1 MTELLMTNP
10 RARTPAIDTIMVSK
24 LDLRYPPC
32 NGTREVI
39 FRLPPLT
46 NPKCLFS
53 ILSNLW
59 RAKSASVIFI
69 SNPAK
74 EELIF
79 ICLAKALYRSRL
91 KTFVFDLIMQD
102 TGVRNGQLLVRLKR
116 RLLRA
121 VDVFIFIHK
130 DTDGYER
137 SYGIPRSRC
146 QYVPFKANNFDLANE
161 VVGKDG
167 DYVVSLGASQRD
179 YKLLIDAI
187 GGSSI
192 PLKIILPEMSVR
204 AHRAHMGYEILPQ
217 NVQHVKT
224 PVDRLSWSRYIA
236 ESRLVV
242 IPILPGV
249 IQPAG
254 ISVYL
259 EAMILAKPVVITR
272 GASTEGILH
281 EDLAVIVPPGNV
293 QALREAVTSVWN
305 DSTLRQRLAENG
317 RRYAMSL
324 GDHQRLLA
332 DLRAAIRRQ
341 CSPRGSAPPPE

>member
-1 MTELLMTNP
+1 MTEPVMTNS
-10 RARTPAIDTIMVSK
+10 RARRPSIDTIMVSK
-24 LDLRYPPC
+24 FDLRFPRC
-32 NGTREVI
+32 DGTREVI
-39 FRLPPLT
+39 FRLPSLT
-46 NPKCLFS
+46 NPKFSFS
-53 ILSNLW
+53 ILTNLW

-69 SNPAK
+69 SNPAR

-79 ICLAKALYRSRL
+79 ISLAKALYRGRL

-102 TGVRNGQLLVRLKR
+102 AHARNGQLLVRLKR

-137 SYGIPRSRC
+137 NYGIPRSRC

-161 VVGKDG
+161 LTGKDG
-167 DYVVSLGASQRD
+167 DYVVALGASQRD

-192 PLKIILPEMSVR
+192 PLKIILPEISVK
-204 AHRAHMGYEILPQ
+204 AHRAHIGYEILPQ

-224 PVDRLSWSRYIA
+224 PVDRLSWNRYIA

-259 EAMILAKPVVITR
+259 EAMMLGKPVVITQ

-281 EDLAVIVPPGNV
+281 EGLAVMVPPGNA
-293 QALREAVTSVWN
+293 QALREAVTLVWN
-305 DSTLRQRLAENG
+305 DSTLRKRLSENG
-317 RRYAMSL
+317 RRYAFSL
-324 GDHQRLLA
+324 GDHQRLLG
-332 DLRAAIRRQ
+332 DLRAAISQQ
-341 CSPRGSAPPPE
+341 CSPHGSALPPE